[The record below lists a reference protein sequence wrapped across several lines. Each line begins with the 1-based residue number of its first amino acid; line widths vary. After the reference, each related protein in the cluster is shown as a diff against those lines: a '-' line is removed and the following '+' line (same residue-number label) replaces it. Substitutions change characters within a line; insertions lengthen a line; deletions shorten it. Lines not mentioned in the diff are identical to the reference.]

1 MRARGRFRGAI
12 AGIWIGIAVAAIGW
26 SRPMRVAA
34 ETVAPEGT
42 VLLVDAPELR
52 EKPAAFDLAELKA
65 LPATS
70 VTTTTPWTAGEDRY
84 EGVRIRDLLERLH
97 AAGTAVI
104 AEAVDDY
111 QTRIPME
118 DVRDY
123 DVIIA
128 YAMDGKPLPLDN
140 KGPLWIIYPYSQH
153 ARLQK
158 DLYFAR
164 SVWQL
169 KRLIV
174 Q

>member
-12 AGIWIGIAVAAIGW
+12 TGMLIGIGVVAIGW
-26 SRPMRVAA
+26 SMPARVAA
-34 ETVAPEGT
+34 ETAAPAGT
-42 VLLVDAPELR
+42 VLLVDGPALR
-52 EKPAAFDLAELKA
+52 ERPAAFDLAALKA
-65 LPATS
+65 LPAVS
-70 VTTTTPWTAGEDRY
+70 VTTTTPWTEGEDRY

-104 AEAVDDY
+104 AEAIDDY
-111 QTRIPME
+111 RTRIPME
-118 DVRDY
+118 DIRDY

-140 KGPLWIIYPYSQH
+140 KGPLWIIYPYSEH

-174 Q
+174 R